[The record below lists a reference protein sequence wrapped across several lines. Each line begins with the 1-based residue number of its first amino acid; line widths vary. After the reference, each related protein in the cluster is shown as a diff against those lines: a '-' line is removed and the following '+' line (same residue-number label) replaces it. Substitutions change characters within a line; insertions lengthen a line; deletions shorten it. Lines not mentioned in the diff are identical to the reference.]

1 MTPSMRIPIDRQ
13 RPVALYQQIEA
24 HLRRTIASGAL
35 VPGARLP
42 ATRAL
47 ARDLGVNRL
56 TVEAAY
62 DELEADGLVAGR
74 AGSGTY
80 VLAAPALSRSG
91 PRPEQA
97 WPAWQL
103 GLGGRQRTAPD
114 EGACPA
120 RAISFADGRGDP
132 ALYPVEELRR
142 VLQGVMRRDGSA
154 ALEYGPAEGQPG
166 LRRTIAELLASQ
178 GLPARAEDVLVTA
191 GSQQALA
198 LAATLLARPGDTVL
212 VERPT
217 YSGALELFRAQG
229 LQVVAIPTDGEG
241 MRTEELEPL
250 LLRHHPRLIYTV
262 PTFHNPTGTC
272 LPAPRRRELLALA
285 DRHNVPVV
293 EDDYVGDLR
302 YDGRAQAPLKAWDRG
317 GRVLYTGTFSKML
330 APGLRLG
337 FLLADGPVHAA
348 LVERKR
354 LLDVA
359 TSNVLQRAVE
369 AYVTVGRYHTHLRRT
384 VRLYRRRRDAMVQA
398 LRRHLPSL
406 GLTPPRGGL
415 FVWARLPGGLSS
427 RRLLP
432 VAREAGVDFAPG
444 SRFFLDPRE
453 GDPFLRLNFTAQ
465 EPGIVEE
472 GVRRLARAVRRAG

>member
-1 MTPSMRIPIDRQ
+1 MRIPIDRQ
-13 RPVALYQQIEA
+13 RPLALYQQIES

-35 VPGARLP
+35 APGARLP

-56 TVEAAY
+56 TVETAY

-80 VLAAPALSRSG
+80 VLAAPPAPPSRAH
-91 PRPEQA
+91 PEPA

-103 GLGGRQRTAPD
+103 DLAGRSRPIAGEEPR
-114 EGACPA
+114 PA
-120 RAISFADGRGDP
+120 RAISLAEGRGDP
-132 ALYPVEELRR
+132 ALYPVDELRR
-142 VLQGVMRRDGSA
+142 VLQAVMRRDRGL

-198 LAATLLARPGDTVL
+198 LAALLLARAGDTVL

-217 YSGALELFRAQG
+217 YSGALELFRALG
-229 LQVVAIPTDGEG
+229 LQVVGIPTDADG

-250 LLRHHPRLIYTV
+250 LLRHHPRLIYTI

-272 LPAPRRRELLALA
+272 LPAGRRRELLALA
-285 DRHNVPVV
+285 DRHNVAVL
-293 EDDYVGDLR
+293 EDDFVGDLR

-317 GRVLYTGTFSKML
+317 GRVLYAGTFSKML

-354 LLDVA
+354 LLDVS

-369 AYVTVGRYHTHLRRT
+369 AYVTVGRYRSHLRRT
-384 VRLYRRRRDAMVQA
+384 VRLYRRRRDALVQA
-398 LRRHLPSL
+398 LGRHLPAL
-406 GLTPPRGGL
+406 ELVPPRGGL
-415 FVWARLPGGLSS
+415 FVWARLPAGPSC

-432 VAREAGVDFAPG
+432 AAHEAGVDFAPG
-444 SRFFLDPRE
+444 YRFFPDPKDGE
-453 GDPFLRLNFTAQ
+453 GFLRLNFAAH
-465 EPGIVEE
+465 EPAVLEE
-472 GVRRLARAVRRAG
+472 GVRRLARAVRRVG

>member
-1 MTPSMRIPIDRQ
+1 MTPSMRIPIDRE
-13 RPVALYQQIEA
+13 RPVALYRQIEA

-35 VPGARLP
+35 SPGARLP

-56 TVEAAY
+56 TIETAY
-62 DELEADGLVAGR
+62 DELEAAGLVAGR

-80 VLAAPALSRSG
+80 VLAAPPAPPSP
-91 PRPEQA
+91 PRTEPP

-103 GLGGRQRTAPD
+103 DLAARRRAAP
-114 EGACPA
+114 EEQACPA
-120 RAISFADGRGDP
+120 GAISFADGRGDP

-142 VLQGVMRRDGSA
+142 VVQAVMRRDGGG
-154 ALEYGPAEGQPG
+154 ALEYGPAEGQAG
-166 LRRTIAELLASQ
+166 LRRTIAEVLASQ

-198 LAATLLARPGDTVL
+198 LAAMLLARPGDTVL
-212 VERPT
+212 VEGPT

-229 LQVVAIPTDGEG
+229 FQVAAIPTDAEG

-272 LPAPRRRELLALA
+272 LPASRRRELLALA
-285 DRHNVPVV
+285 DRHNVPVL

-317 GRVLYTGTFSKML
+317 GRVIYTGTFSKML
-330 APGLRLG
+330 APGLRVG
-337 FLLADGPVHAA
+337 FLVADGPVQAA

-354 LLDVA
+354 LLDIA
-359 TSNVLQRAVE
+359 TSNVLQRTVE
-369 AYVTVGRYHTHLRRT
+369 AYVTVGRYQTHLRRT

-398 LRRHLPSL
+398 LHRHLPSL
-406 GLTPPRGGL
+406 ELTAPRGGL
-415 FVWARLPGGLSS
+415 FLWARLPGGLSS

-432 VAREAGVDFAPG
+432 VAREMGVDFAPG
-444 SRFFLDPRE
+444 SRFFLDARE
-453 GDPFLRLNFTAQ
+453 GDPFLRLTFAAH
-465 EPGIVEE
+465 EPGILEE
-472 GVRRLARAVRRAG
+472 GVRRLARALRRVG

>member
-1 MTPSMRIPIDRQ
+1 MRIPIDCQ

-35 VPGARLP
+35 PPGGRLP

-56 TVEAAY
+56 TVETAY
-62 DELEADGLVAGR
+62 AELEAGGLVAGR

-80 VLAAPALSRSG
+80 VLAAPALPPSGARSE
-91 PRPEQA
+91 PA

-103 GLGGRQRTAPD
+103 DLVARERAPE
-114 EGACPA
+114 EGAHA
-120 RAISFADGRGDP
+120 SRAISFADGRGDP

-142 VLQGVMRRDGSA
+142 VLQAVMRRDGGS
-154 ALEYGPAEGQPG
+154 ALEYGPPEGQPG
-166 LRRTIAELLASQ
+166 LRRTIAEVLASQ
-178 GLPARAEDVLVTA
+178 GLPARPEDVLVTA

-198 LAATLLARPGDTVL
+198 LATMLLTRPGDAVL

-217 YSGALELFRAQG
+217 YPGALELFRAHA
-229 LQVVAIPTDGEG
+229 LHTVTVPTDADG
-241 MRTEELEPL
+241 MRTGELEPL

-272 LPAPRRRELLALA
+272 LPAARRRELLALA
-285 DRHNVPVV
+285 DRHNVPVL

-330 APGLRLG
+330 APGLRVG
-337 FLLADGPVHAA
+337 FLVADGPVHAA

-369 AYVTVGRYHTHLRRT
+369 AYVTVGRYQTHLRRI
-384 VRLYRRRRDAMVQA
+384 VRVYRRRRDTMLQA
-398 LRRHLPSL
+398 LHGHLPSL
-406 GLTPPRGGL
+406 ELEPPRGGL
-415 FVWARLPGGLSS
+415 FIWARLPDGLSA

-432 VAREAGVDFAPG
+432 AAREAGVEFAPG
-444 SRFFLDPRE
+444 DRFFPDSRD
-453 GDPFLRLNFTAQ
+453 GDAFVRLNFAAHD
-465 EPGIVEE
+465 PAVLEE